1 MMIIHR
7 IFLLLVYICGNINMV
22 IIMEKIVFVVMDGV
36 GIRDN
41 HIGDAVYNA
50 NTPNLDYIMNNYPM
64 TYLKAHGTAVGLPTD
79 NDMGNSEVGH
89 NALGCGQIYSQGAKL
104 VSESINDGSIYE
116 SDTFKEMINNCKTNN
131 STLHFIGLL
140 SDGNVHS
147 NINHLF
153 TLLRKVKEIG
163 IKKVRIHILLDGR
176 DVEPKSALKYVDML
190 EEVIDELND
199 SNFDCKIASG
209 GGRMK
214 ITMDRYQA
222 DWNMVKLGYEAHILG
237 IGRMFKNAKE
247 AIETYRSEL
256 DVIDQDLPGFVIE
269 NDGEPVGKVADNDS
283 VLLFNFR
290 GDRALEISMA
300 LEDEV
305 FNYFER
311 RNFPKIFYAGM
322 LEYDGDLH
330 IPNKYLVNPP
340 RIKNT
345 LTEVL
350 IKNNINE
357 FAISETQKYGHI
369 TYFWNGNRSEKFD
382 EDLETYMEIPSDNV
396 PFDTKPEMK
405 AYEITDAL
413 IEAIDSNKYEFLRVN
428 YANGDMVGHTGN
440 YEAAIKAVET
450 VDICI
455 GKLLEECN
463 KKGYT
468 LVVTADHGNSDEM
481 YFIDKDGNKVIKTS
495 HTLNKVPFVICNNK
509 YKIKYGNYGLA
520 NVGATILKMY
530 NIDKPDSWEDSMI

>member
-116 SDTFKEMINNCKTNN
+116 SETFKEMINNCKTNN

-311 RNFPKIFYAGM
+311 KNFPKIFYAGM

-330 IPNKYLVNPP
+330 IPNKYLINPP

-345 LTEVL
+345 LTEIL

-369 TYFWNGNRSEKFD
+369 TYFWNGNRSEKFN

-413 IEAIDSNKYEFLRVN
+413 IKAIDSNKYEFLRVN

-530 NIDKPDSWEDSMI
+530 GIDRPDSWEDSMI

>member
-1 MMIIHR
+1 
-7 IFLLLVYICGNINMV
+7 
-22 IIMEKIVFVVMDGV
+22 MEKVVLVVMDGV
-36 GIRDN
+36 GISSN
-41 HIGDAVYNA
+41 HLGNAVYNA
-50 NTPNLDYIMNNYPM
+50 KTPNLDYIMNNYPM

-79 NDMGNSEVGH
+79 QDMGNSEVGH

-104 VSESINDGSIYE
+104 VSESIKDGSIYE
-116 SDTFKEMINNCKTNN
+116 SETFKEMINNCKNNN

-153 TLLRKVKEIG
+153 ELLKKSKEVG
-163 IKKVRIHILLDGR
+163 IKKVRVHILLDGR
-176 DVEPKSALKYVDML
+176 DVEPESALKYVNML
-190 EEVIDELND
+190 ENVISHLND
-199 SNFDCKIASG
+199 SDFDCKIASG

-222 DWNMVKLGYEAHILG
+222 DWNMVKLGYEVHILAE
-237 IGRMFKNAKE
+237 GRMFKSAKE
-247 AIETYRSEL
+247 AIETYRKEL

-269 NDGEPVGKVADNDS
+269 KDGKPVGKVKDNDS

-300 LEDEV
+300 LEDEE
-305 FNYFER
+305 FKYFER
-311 RNFPKIFYAGM
+311 RKFPKIFYAGM

-330 IPNKYLVNPP
+330 IPKKYLVNPP

-345 LTEVL
+345 LTELL

-369 TYFWNGNRSEKFD
+369 TYFWNGNRSGKFD
-382 EDLETYMEIPSDNV
+382 DNLETYMEIPSDNV

-405 AYEITDAL
+405 AYEITDEL
-413 IEAIDSNKYEFLRVN
+413 IKAINSNKYDFLRVN

-440 YEAAIKAVET
+440 YVSAIKAIET
-450 VDICI
+450 VDTCI

-468 LVVTADHGNSDEM
+468 LIVTADHGNSDEM

-495 HTLNKVPFVICNNK
+495 HTLNKVPFVICNNS
-509 YKIKYGNYGLA
+509 YQIKDGNYGLA
-520 NVGATILKMY
+520 NVGATILKIY
-530 NIDKPDSWEDSMI
+530 GIDKPTSWEDSMI